1 MACSN
6 PKETYKPLC
15 PLLSVKVC
23 SAPQPVCMADN
34 CAWYVPSYRTSG
46 FGVTVPGG
54 CALQRLAVT
63 LDKMYR
69 EV

>member
-1 MACSN
+1 M
-6 PKETYKPLC
+6 ETYKPLC

-23 SAPQPVCMADN
+23 SAPQACMGDN
-34 CAWYVPSYRTSG
+34 CAWYVPSCRTSG
-46 FGVTVPGG
+46 MPGIPGSGVTVPGG